1 MKDYEKEIMQK
12 YLLPER
18 PFLHGMASA
27 FDMFGALSQGKDEQL
42 LANLQEEFSQSEKD
56 VARSVWQDV
65 GETLY
70 WAIKQYESVSG
81 ESSRKGPLKK
91 KTR

>member
-1 MKDYEKEIMQK
+1 MNEQRREIARK

-27 FDMFGALSQGKDEQL
+27 FDMFGVLNRDKSEQL
-42 LANLQEEFSQSEKD
+42 LANLQEDLERSDRD
-56 VARSVWQDV
+56 VMRSAWQRV

-70 WAIKQYESVSG
+70 LTMKQHEMLSG
-81 ESSRKGPLKK
+81 GSRGK
-91 KTR
+91 

>member
-1 MKDYEKEIMQK
+1 MDDQRREIARK

-27 FDMFGALSQGKDEQL
+27 FDMFGVLNQGKSEQL
-42 LANLQEEFSQSEKD
+42 LDNLLEEFERSERD
-56 VARSVWQDV
+56 VMRSTWQRV

-70 WAIKQYESVSG
+70 MAIKRYEAQSSG
-81 ESSRKGPLKK
+81 NRTK
-91 KTR
+91 

>member
-1 MKDYEKEIMQK
+1 MNDQRREIARK

-27 FDMFGALSQGKDEQL
+27 FDMFGVLNQGKSEQL
-42 LANLQEEFSQSEKD
+42 LANLQEELD
-56 VARSVWQDV
+56 RSDRDIMRSTWQRV

-70 WAIKQYESVSG
+70 LTMKQHG
-81 ESSRKGPLKK
+81 LLSRGSPSK
-91 KTR
+91 

>member
-1 MKDYEKEIMQK
+1 MKGYEKEIARK

-27 FDMFGALSQGKDEQL
+27 FDMFGVVNRGKRELL
-42 LANLQEEFSQSEKD
+42 LANLQSDFRTLHRD
-56 VARSVWQDV
+56 IMRSAWRTT

-70 WAIKQYESVSG
+70 WTVKQHEVASG
-81 ESSRKGPLKK
+81 GNRRK
-91 KTR
+91 

>member
-1 MKDYEKEIMQK
+1 MDEQRREIARK

-27 FDMFGALSQGKDEQL
+27 FDMFGVLNEGRSEQL
-42 LANLQEEFSQSEKD
+42 LANLQEDLDRPDRDIVSL
-56 VARSVWQDV
+56 AWQRV

-70 WAIKQYESVSG
+70 LTMKDLDMLSSG
-81 ESSRKGPLKK
+81 NRGK
-91 KTR
+91 

>member
-1 MKDYEKEIMQK
+1 MKDPKREIARK

-27 FDMFGALSQGKDEQL
+27 FDMFGVLNQGKSEQL
-42 LANLQEEFSQSEKD
+42 LANLQDDFRALERNRSC
-56 VARSVWQDV
+56 SVWQDI

-70 WAIKQYESVSG
+70 WAMKEYEKSTG
-81 ESSRKGPLKK
+81 ERD
-91 KTR
+91 RE

>member
-1 MKDYEKEIMQK
+1 MKGYEKEIARK

-27 FDMFGALSQGKDEQL
+27 FDMFGALNHGKNEQL
-42 LANLQEEFSQSEKD
+42 LANLQQEFQQRD
-56 VARSVWQDV
+56 PDALRSVWRKV

-70 WAIKQYESVSG
+70 WAMLEYEKATG
-81 ESSRKGPLKK
+81 ESGSQ
-91 KTR
+91 